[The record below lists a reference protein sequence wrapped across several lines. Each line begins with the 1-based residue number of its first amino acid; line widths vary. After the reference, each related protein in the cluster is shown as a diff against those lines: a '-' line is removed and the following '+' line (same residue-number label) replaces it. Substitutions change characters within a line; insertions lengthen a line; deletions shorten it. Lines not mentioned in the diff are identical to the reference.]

1 MSEGVWFWFFRGG
14 NSEGAGARPRRRRR
28 GFPRS
33 VRTHR
38 PTSSAMSQPMNRWN
52 MPIARL
58 QEMRGISE
66 GPVSSSSSRAPCK
79 SSAEEDLVSA
89 EVLSAA
95 MVASVEGRERTRTRG
110 IGARER
116 EARGERRRRGQES
129 RTSRGAGWGH
139 RRRGV
144 RVSSPAFSR
153 GTVARW
159 TRAATT
165 TTARAFARVELTPGG
180 TPRDVTRQRDGHG
193 QCRRAP
199 RSRSDPGF
207 ASYSY
212 GGQRTNCFAA
222 EMATRAGLRA
232 FPLRVRP
239 PLTPF
244 AAQHAAR
251 WRSYAR

>member
-1 MSEGVWFWFFRGG
+1 MVFSRGETRG
-14 NSEGAGARPRRRRR
+14 RGARPRRRRR

-79 SSAEEDLVSA
+79 SGAEEDLVSA

-95 MVASVEGRERTRTRG
+95 MVASVEGEGRG
-110 IGARER
+110 RGRAGTARER

-129 RTSRGAGWGH
+129 RTSRGAGWESSAKGG
-139 RRRGV
+139 GV

-153 GTVARW
+153 GDGGEVDEGGDDDDGACVRARGIDSGRD
-159 TRAATT
+159 TARRHTT
-165 TTARAFARVELTPGG
+165 TRRPWAVPKGTSFSERPRFRVVAAGTLSQAAR
-180 TPRDVTRQRDGHG
+180 H
-193 QCRRAP
+193 
-199 RSRSDPGF
+199 
-207 ASYSY
+207 
-212 GGQRTNCFAA
+212 
-222 EMATRAGLRA
+222 ATRAGLRA
-232 FPLRVRP
+232 FPLRVRLPLP
-239 PLTPF
+239 PL

-251 WRSYAR
+251 WRSFAR